1 MENAGA
7 LLNDQKGVFM
17 AKLTEINTKSF
28 IFNPFS
34 MIEDDWF
41 LITSMYKEQIN
52 TMTAASGALGHMFRK
67 NVAYINIRPERYTHE
82 FVDHSDF
89 LSLSFFDQTKKNKR
103 ILSYL
108 GSVSGRDENKIQ
120 KSGLT
125 LNFYNDIPYFEEAHT
140 VFLCRPLYK
149 SPYIHQGF
157 IDSNVEN
164 YYYPNRDYHDLY
176 ICEIIKTFHQS

>member
-1 MENAGA
+1 
-7 LLNDQKGVFM
+7 M

-89 LSLSFFDQTKKNKR
+89 LSLSFLIRQRKTSEFSAISEAFPDVTKIKYKKR
-103 ILSYL
+103 TDI
-108 GSVSGRDENKIQ
+108 K
-120 KSGLT
+120 
-125 LNFYNDIPYFEEAHT
+125 FYNDIPYFEEAHT

-149 SPYIHQGF
+149 SPYIHQEF

-176 ICEIIKTFHQS
+176 ICEIMKTLHQS

>member
-1 MENAGA
+1 MNH
-7 LLNDQKGVFM
+7 
-17 AKLTEINTKSF
+17 LTETDTKTLS
-28 IFNPFS
+28 FNPFS

-41 LITSMYKEQIN
+41 LITAMYKGKIN

-82 FVDHSDF
+82 FVEHSDF
-89 LSLSFFDQTKKNKR
+89 LSLSFFPRTKEYKQ

-108 GSVSGRDENKIQ
+108 GRVSGRDEDKIT

-125 LNFYNDIPYFEEAHT
+125 LKFSHAIPYFDEAHT

-149 SPYIHQGF
+149 APYTHQGF
-157 IDSNVEN
+157 VDANVEK
-164 YYYPNRDYHDLY
+164 YYYPKQDYHDLY
-176 ICEIIKTFHQS
+176 ICEILKTLHRL